1 MIGAIDIDIGL
12 RRGGFT
18 LSAVLSAGA
27 GITVLT
33 GPSGSGKSTVASAV
47 AGLVRPE
54 RGRIAINGETLF
66 DAGRKIDVP
75 VARRRIGYVL
85 QDALLFPHLSV
96 RRNLTYSHRKGGLS
110 LDRVTGILGIGHL
123 LERKPASLSGGERQ
137 RVAIG
142 RALLSGPSLLIMDEP
157 LAGLDA
163 ARRAELMPFIETL
176 RDTLALPILYITHN
190 WPEIIRLADTV
201 VLMEQGE
208 VRAAGPL
215 QSVLTSNIGTIRHL
229 VPDGSVIEA
238 IPAAG
243 DVDGLCRFDTPAG
256 PLFLPRA
263 SSAGAGKV
271 RLFID
276 AHDVAIAIE
285 APRGVSVQNVLG
297 GTIDAITVLDDSHLD
312 LRLMLAG
319 RQALRARITRHA
331 GAQLGLREGLRVFAL
346 IKSVSFDRRL
356 QFRGLD

>member
-1 MIGAIDIDIGL
+1 MSEIAIDIGL
-12 RRGGFT
+12 RRGKFS
-18 LSAVLSAGA
+18 LSATFAAGP
-27 GITVLT
+27 GITALT
-33 GPSGSGKSTVASAV
+33 GPSGAGKSTVASAV

-54 RGRIAINGETLF
+54 RGRIEVRGQTLF
-66 DAGRKIDVP
+66 DAAGRVNVP
-75 VARRRIGYVL
+75 VADRRIGYVL

-96 RRNLTYSHRKGGLS
+96 RQNLTFSRRRGNLALGQ
-110 LDRVTGILGIGHL
+110 VTEILGIAPL
-123 LERKPASLSGGERQ
+123 LERRPAGLSGGERQ

-163 ARRAELMPFIETL
+163 ARRAELLPFIETL
-176 RDTLALPILYITHN
+176 RDTLSLPILYITHN

-215 QSVLTSNIGTIRHL
+215 QSILAAGDARLRHL

-238 IPAAG
+238 TPTKG
-243 DVDGLCRFDTPAG
+243 DVDGLCRFATAAG

-263 SSAGAGKV
+263 SVSGGKV

-276 AHDVAIAIE
+276 AHDVAIALE
-285 APRGVSVQNVLG
+285 APQGVSVQNVLS
-297 GTIDAITVLDDSHLD
+297 GTIEELAVLDESHLD
-312 LRLMLAG
+312 LRLSLAG
-319 RQALRARITRHA
+319 QQTIRARITRHA
-331 GAQLGLREGLRVFAL
+331 GAQLGLAAGMTVFAL

-356 QFRGLD
+356 QFRGIE

>member
-1 MIGAIDIDIGL
+1 MSAVDIDIGL
-12 RRGGFT
+12 RRGSFS
-18 LSAVLSAGA
+18 LSAIFSAGS

-54 RGRIAINGETLF
+54 RGRITVNGRTLF
-66 DAGRKIDVP
+66 DASGNIDVD
-75 VARRRIGYVL
+75 VAERRIGYVL

-96 RRNLTYSHRKGGLS
+96 RHNLTYSRRDGDLT
-110 LDRVTGILGIGHL
+110 LDRVAGILGIGPL
-123 LERKPASLSGGERQ
+123 LDRKPVGLSGGERQ

-157 LAGLDA
+157 LANLDA

-176 RDTLALPILYITHN
+176 RDTLALPVLYITHN

-201 VLMEQGE
+201 VLMEQGQ

-215 QSVLTSNIGTIRHL
+215 QSVLTAGDETLRHL

-238 IPAAG
+238 TPTAG
-243 DVDGLCRFDTPAG
+243 DVDGLCRFETPAG
-256 PLFLPRA
+256 PMFLPRA
-263 SSAGAGKV
+263 NASGGKV

-276 AHDVAIAIE
+276 AHDVAIALE
-285 APRGVSVQNVLG
+285 APRGVSVQNVLSG
-297 GTIDAITVLDDSHLD
+297 IIDAMTILDDSHLD
-312 LRLMLAG
+312 LRLALAG
-319 RQALRARITRHA
+319 EQAIRARITRHA
-331 GAQLGLREGLRVFAL
+331 GAQLGLREGMTVFAL

-356 QFRGLD
+356 QFRGIE

>member
-1 MIGAIDIDIGL
+1 MASAIEIDIGL
-12 RRGGFT
+12 RRGGFA

-54 RGRIAINGETLF
+54 RGRIAVNGETLF
-66 DAGRKIDVP
+66 DAGRRIDIP
-75 VARRRIGYVL
+75 VAKRRIGYVL
-85 QDALLFPHLSV
+85 QDALLFPHQTV
-96 RRNLTYSHRKGGLS
+96 RGNLTYSRRGGALT
-110 LDRVTGILGIGHL
+110 LERVSDILGIGPL
-123 LERKPASLSGGERQ
+123 LDRKPASLSGGERQ

-157 LAGLDA
+157 LASLDA

-176 RDTLALPILYITHN
+176 RDTLALPVLYITHN

-215 QSVLTSNIGTIRHL
+215 QSVLTANDERFRHL

-238 IPAAG
+238 TPTAEG
-243 DVDGLCRFDTPAG
+243 VDGLCRFETQAG
-256 PLFLPRA
+256 PLFLPRPA
-263 SSAGAGKV
+263 SPHAKV

-276 AHDVAIAIE
+276 AHDVAIALE
-285 APRGVSVQNVLG
+285 APRGVSVQNVLR
-297 GTIDAITVLDDSHLD
+297 GTIDAVTVLDDSHLD
-312 LRLMLAG
+312 LRLSLAG
-319 RQALRARITRHA
+319 SQTIRARITRHA
-331 GAQLGLREGLRVFAL
+331 GAQLGLHEGMTVFAL

-356 QFRGLD
+356 QFRGIE

>member
-1 MIGAIDIDIGL
+1 MAGAIDIDIGL
-12 RRGGFT
+12 RRGGFS
-18 LSAVLSAGA
+18 LSAALSAGA

-33 GPSGSGKSTVASAV
+33 GPSGSGKSTLAGAV

-54 RGRIAINGETLF
+54 RGHIAVNGETLF
-66 DAGRKIDVP
+66 DAGRRIDVP
-75 VARRRIGYVL
+75 AARRRIGYVL
-85 QDALLFPHLSV
+85 QDSLLFPHLSV
-96 RRNLTYSHRKGGLS
+96 RRNLTYSNRKADLA
-110 LDRVTGILGIGHL
+110 LEQVTGILGIGHL

-157 LAGLDA
+157 LASLDA
-163 ARRAELMPFIETL
+163 ARRAELMPFIESL
-176 RDTLALPILYITHN
+176 RDTLALPVLYITHN

-215 QSVLTSNIGTIRHL
+215 QAILAAGDEGLRHL

-238 IPAAG
+238 TPTAG
-243 DVDGLCRFDTPAG
+243 DVDGLCRFETPAG
-256 PLFLPRA
+256 PMFLPRA
-263 SSAGAGKV
+263 SSPGGKV

-276 AHDVAIAIE
+276 AHDVAIALE
-285 APRGVSVQNVLG
+285 PPRGVSVQNVLG
-297 GTIDAITVLDDSHLD
+297 GTIDSLTILDDSHLD
-312 LRLMLAG
+312 LRLALAG
-319 RQALRARITRHA
+319 EQAIRARITRHA
-331 GAQLGLREGLRVFAL
+331 GAQLGLREGMAVFAL

-356 QFRGLD
+356 QFRNLD